1 VPQSIYNLIATSK
14 GNLTL
19 LYPTFLRTLVNVSPH
34 LKSLSTTSSQKLISL
49 FNSMASPT
57 FLLAKESNP
66 ALLHILL
73 ETLSNIIEHQHTHNP
88 ILLYAIVR
96 NHSKFEALGQFDL
109 HKAQADLE
117 DRKRA
122 KAKEGETSP
131 ARRTSEGTPVPQTP
145 TVRVSGDSPATP
157 SFSVGG
163 EDEDE
168 PEEEEEEYQRPMSEK
183 ARGKLP
189 EGVEIPRRESN
200 FSMRSSPGIMS
211 PVPDRREFHP
221 TDSWVPPSSFFVLV
235 WTLANM
241 EVSTWLPY
249 LPLMSIIQLI
259 NQLEPTIQTLL
270 SSTTTPSTKPILE
283 YLRTTPLTLSD
294 PPPPEVDPF
303 AWTAQAIVW
312 YKSFLWGQIF
322 ATEMELGQGAVG
334 IWKDTNVRL
343 FRVQLDRG
351 ADEGLRGMAR
361 DMSAN
366 RVDRMARGVLQRLG
380 SVNLGGGRE
389 GE

>member
-1 VPQSIYNLIATSK
+1 
-14 GNLTL
+14 
-19 LYPTFLRTLVNVSPH
+19 
-34 LKSLSTTSSQKLISL
+34 
-49 FNSMASPT
+49 
-57 FLLAKESNP
+57 
-66 ALLHILL
+66 
-73 ETLSNIIEHQHTHNP
+73 
-88 ILLYAIVR
+88 
-96 NHSKFEALGQFDL
+96 
-109 HKAQADLE
+109 
-117 DRKRA
+117 
-122 KAKEGETSP
+122 
-131 ARRTSEGTPVPQTP
+131 
-145 TVRVSGDSPATP
+145 
-157 SFSVGG
+157 
-163 EDEDE
+163 
-168 PEEEEEEYQRPMSEK
+168 MSEK

-200 FSMRSSPGIMS
+200 FSLRSSPGIMS
-211 PVPDRREFHP
+211 PAPDRREFHP
-221 TDSWVPPSSFFVLV
+221 TDSWVNPPPSCCSVLSFCGK
-235 WTLANM
+235 ADC

-283 YLRTTPLTLSD
+283 YLRTTTLTLPD
-294 PPPPEVDPF
+294 PQPPEVDPF

-322 ATEMELGQGAVG
+322 STEMELGQGAVG

-343 FRVQLDRG
+343 FRVQQDRG

-380 SVNLGGGRE
+380 SVNLGGGRD